1 MNVNYGAFI
10 CTHVWYFKLN
20 NLQENVDTF
29 MLALYIQF

>member
-1 MNVNYGAFI
+1 MLIMVHLYVHTFGI
-10 CTHVWYFKLN
+10 SN